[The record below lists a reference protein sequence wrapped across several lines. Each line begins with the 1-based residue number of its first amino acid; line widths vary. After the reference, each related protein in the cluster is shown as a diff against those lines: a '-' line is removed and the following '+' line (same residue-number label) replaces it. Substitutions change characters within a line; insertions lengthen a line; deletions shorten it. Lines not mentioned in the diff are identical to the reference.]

1 MAIASRQDLTEYALR
16 ALGEPVVE
24 VNVDDSQLEDRIDE
38 ALDYWHQYH
47 FDGAERFYLKQKI
60 TASRINI
67 DESNSADF
75 VINSIITGQ
84 TSGATAKVCAEFA
97 STPNVNQII
106 VKNVTITDDT
116 TKADHPF
123 ASTIE
128 AAFIPGETI
137 INDQGVTATVGTDGC
152 VLGTY
157 DKRYLDCPDYIYGVV
172 RVVPFSYTSSSKNLF
187 DLQYQLR
194 LNDLY
199 DLTSTSIIYYK
210 TVMSHI
216 SMLNLEL
223 NGYPL
228 YRFNRMMGRLT
239 LDVNWDTAFAIGD
252 FVLVECYRALDPATF
267 SKIWNEQ
274 WLKRYVTAL
283 FKRQWAVNI
292 KKFTGIQLPGGVTID
307 GDKLYAEATEE
318 IKELHDEMIN
328 KSAPLEFFLG

>member
-1 MAIASRQDLTEYALR
+1 MAVTSRATLTEYALR

-60 TASRINI
+60 TASRITLSSG
-67 DESNSADF
+67 DVADF
-75 VINSIITGQ
+75 PVGTVITGQ
-84 TSGATAKVCAEFA
+84 TSGATAKVCKEFGA
-97 STPNVNQII
+97 TDADTVII
-106 VKNVTITDDT
+106 CKNMSITDDT
-116 TKADHPF
+116 TKADHVHTATLTSMF
-123 ASTIE
+123 E
-128 AAFIPGETI
+128 AGETI
-137 INDQGVTATVGTDGC
+137 IGDNGAEAVLDTA

-157 DKRYLDCPDYIYGVV
+157 DKRFLDCPDYIYGVV
-172 RVVPFSYTSSSKNLF
+172 RVIPFSYTSSSKNLF

-239 LDVNWDTAFAIGD
+239 LDVNWDSAFALGD
-252 FVLVECYRALDPATF
+252 FVLVECYRALDPTTF

-283 FKRQWAVNI
+283 FKKQWATNI
-292 KKFTGIQLPGGVTID
+292 KKFTGIQLPGGTLLD
-307 GDKLYAEATEE
+307 GDKLYAEAIGE
-318 IKELHDEMIN
+318 IKELEDEMLN
-328 KSAPLEFFLG
+328 KSAPLEFLVG